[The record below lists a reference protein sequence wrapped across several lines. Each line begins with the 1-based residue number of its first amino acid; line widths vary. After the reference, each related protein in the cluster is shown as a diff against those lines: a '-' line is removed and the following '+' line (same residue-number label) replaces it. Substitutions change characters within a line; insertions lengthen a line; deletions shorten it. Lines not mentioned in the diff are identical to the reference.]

1 LTAFDQSRY
10 DPRRPGGAIPE
21 VSGNAGIVAV
31 ESESAYD
38 FKRLEHAVTALL
50 GSTERLRKENRQL
63 REQLA
68 SRVQRIQSLESELR
82 NANQRRQDIA
92 KRVDELI
99 AQIDQLDAQLGQA
112 EES

>member
-1 LTAFDQSRY
+1 VD
-10 DPRRPGGAIPE
+10 
-21 VSGNAGIVAV
+21 
-31 ESESAYD
+31 
-38 FKRLEHAVTALL
+38 ALL
-50 GSTERLRKENRQL
+50 GSTERLRQENRQL

-68 SRVQRIQSLESELR
+68 SRVQKIQALESELR
-82 NANQRRQDIA
+82 HANQRRQDIA

>member
-1 LTAFDQSRY
+1 
-10 DPRRPGGAIPE
+10 
-21 VSGNAGIVAV
+21 
-31 ESESAYD
+31 
-38 FKRLEHAVTALL
+38 LL
-50 GSTERLRKENRQL
+50 GSTERLRQENRQL

-68 SRVQRIQSLESELR
+68 SRVQRIQALESELR
-82 NANQRRQDIA
+82 HANQRRQDIA

>member
-1 LTAFDQSRY
+1 M
-10 DPRRPGGAIPE
+10 
-21 VSGNAGIVAV
+21 
-31 ESESAYD
+31 
-38 FKRLEHAVTALL
+38 L
-50 GSTERLRKENRQL
+50 GSTERLRQENRQL

-68 SRVQRIQSLESELR
+68 SRVQRIQALESELR
-82 NANQRRQDIA
+82 HANQRRQDIA